1 MFILQFS
8 FEATIGRNYAGGIAV
23 DDVTLSNGLCEG
35 EREPQNNRQGSN
47 VACTTVGNLFQSL
60 SRINVFLNEEWIILS
75 NHARPSAILKGVTT
89 NYISVFI
96 CVSFIFQGNCN
107 FDSSF
112 CLWKNDLSFSFSW
125 TRRRYDTPSWQ
136 TGPSADHTSGD
147 VSCNSHSCRYPI
159 VE

>member
-8 FEATIGRNYAGGIAV
+8 FEATIGRNYTGGIAV
-23 DDVTLSNGLCEG
+23 DDVTLSDGLCDG
-35 EREPQNNRQGSN
+35 ESEPQNNQQGIT
-47 VACTTVGNLFQSL
+47 VACTKVGNLFQSL
-60 SRINVFLNEEWIILS
+60 SHINVFSNEEWIILS

-89 NYISVFI
+89 NCISVTI

-112 CLWKNDLSFSFSW
+112 CLWKNNLLFSFIW
-125 TRRRYDTPSWQ
+125 TQRRYNTPSWE

-147 VSCNSHSCRYPI
+147 VSCNSHSCR
-159 VE
+159 